1 MFSHLNVK
9 SCSALCA
16 LFSPRQTFLIAW
28 HNDFK
33 ENHSE
38 FPIVLCSLIYIWAH
52 ASWHTSVSWSFSFQ
66 QNNNPYI
73 TFKHSSNEIKKK
85 LNSSNQ
91 KTTFQFSSIQF
102 ICSIEF
108 QLNFSS
114 PFIYNH
120 PCLTSFK
127 LIHASLSLML

>member
-1 MFSHLNVK
+1 MLSHLNVK

-16 LFSPRQTFLIAW
+16 LLSPRQTFLIAW

-33 ENHSE
+33 EKSFKISHCITLIHIYLSTCIVAHFGLME
-38 FPIVLCSLIYIWAH
+38 FL
-52 ASWHTSVSWSFSFQ
+52 FE

-73 TFKHSSNEIKKK
+73 TFRHEMKWNKKS
-85 LNSSNQ
+85 NSSNK

-102 ICSIEF
+102 IYSIEF

-127 LIHASLSLML
+127 LIHASLSFMT